1 MAKNPKTVTPGLN
14 LALLGVIVA
23 ATNAGSFH
31 YVSQTDGQPLLDAGL
46 IEINTGMVNDQKE
59 AAARSTD
66 KGNEMVNGGSNDTTT
81 QAPASSGFAL
91 ITNAEPPK
99 VTRKGGGGGQ
109 KAKYPFEQMEIGN
122 SFFVGNYQDKDGDAK
137 GTLDATVANW
147 NEKYKE
153 PTGETKT
160 VTRVVRGKDRK
171 TVFNGDG
178 SKQMETVTIP
188 VKKSLRKFIARSVE
202 AGKVYGGFTAPE
214 NGVLVSRV
222 AVAVDAD
229 VD

>member
-1 MAKNPKTVTPGLN
+1 MAKNPKTVNPPLN
-14 LALLGVIVA
+14 LELLGVIVA
-23 ATNAGSFH
+23 ATNAGAFQ
-31 YVSQTDGQPLLDAGL
+31 YVSQADGQPLLDAGL
-46 IEINTGMVNDQKE
+46 IEINTGMVNDKGE
-59 AAARSTD
+59 AAARSTE
-66 KGNEMVNGGSNDTTT
+66 KGNEMVNGGSNETAT
-81 QAPASSGFAL
+81 QSPASSGFAL

-99 VTRKGGGGGQ
+99 VTRKGGQ

-122 SFFVGNYQDKDGDAK
+122 SFFVGNSQAKDGDAK
-137 GTLDATVANW
+137 STLDATVANW

-171 TVFNGDG
+171 TVFNADG

-222 AVAVDAD
+222 SVADAAD